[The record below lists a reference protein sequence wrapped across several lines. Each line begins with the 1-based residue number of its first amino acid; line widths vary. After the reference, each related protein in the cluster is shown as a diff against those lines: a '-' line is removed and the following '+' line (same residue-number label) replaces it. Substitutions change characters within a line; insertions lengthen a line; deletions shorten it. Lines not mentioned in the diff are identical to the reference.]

1 MNAQFPNPEKTAGAK
16 RLPLGKLRPATK
28 AAAPGKKSLKDTENQ
43 TEKPSTL
50 EMLLMLEARVR
61 EALSL
66 SELQFLIA
74 NETRKLVTCRQVV
87 LFRGKPSG
95 QRWRIE
101 KISSV
106 AEVDRTSPLL
116 KWLAQQTKEQLLKNR
131 DISQGHVQLDLDISR
146 TNLKYPFKKGV
157 YLPFND
163 RFGNELGGMLLLSET
178 ELNERDISLATRLS
192 KTFGHAWSAIKPA
205 PKTGWFLLSRR
216 NLFVALIVMVLIGFV
231 PVKLTVLSPLEVVAR
246 DAFIIAAPIE
256 GVIEEVLVSPNAR
269 VRKGDLLFRYHALD
283 FENRNEIATKNMA
296 IASARYQRASQ
307 SSFGSGDGRRE
318 LAITKAEYEVA
329 VEEKRYATS
338 QLERIEVR
346 AQSDGIALFS
356 SKDDWTGRPVAIGER
371 IMRLADANKTEFKIK
386 VAVADGIILGQET
399 DVTVFLDSDPL
410 NPLPAKVSRKS
421 YTPEKQGDEPMAFP
435 VHAQLKPE
443 ENTKN
448 IRIGLRGT
456 ARLSGDRVPL
466 AFNLLR
472 KPLSAIRQYLGI

>member
-1 MNAQFPNPEKTAGAK
+1 MNAQFPNPEKTSGAK
-16 RLPLGKLRPATK
+16 RLPIGKLRTVPK
-28 AAAPGKKSLKDTENQ
+28 ANTPVKKSS
-43 TEKPSTL
+43 EKPGPLEVLLTL
-50 EMLLMLEARVR
+50 EAKLR

-66 SELQFLIA
+66 SELQFLIV
-74 NETRKLVTCRQVV
+74 NETRKLVACRQVV

-95 QRWRIE
+95 QGWRIE

-106 AEVDRTSPLL
+106 AEVDRASPLL
-116 KWLAQQTKEQLLKNR
+116 KWLAKETKDQLRNNPATT
-131 DISQGHVQLDLDISR
+131 QAHTQLELDISG
-146 TNLKYPFKKGV
+146 TGLKYPFKKGV
-157 YLPFND
+157 YFPFYD
-163 RFGNELGGMLLLSET
+163 RFENELGGMLLLSENG
-178 ELNERDISLATRLS
+178 LNERDISLATRLS
-192 KTFGHAWSAIKPA
+192 KTCAHAWGAIKPA
-205 PKTGWFLLSRR
+205 SKTGWYLMSRR
-216 NLFVALIVMVLIGFV
+216 NLLVALIAMMLVGLV
-231 PVKLTVLSPLEVVAR
+231 PVRLTVLSPLEVVAR

-256 GVIEEVLVSPNAR
+256 GVIEEVLVSPNAK

-283 FENRNEIATKNMA
+283 FENRHDIATKNMA

-338 QLERIEVR
+338 QLGRIEVR

-356 SKDDWTGRPVAIGER
+356 SKDDWTGKPVSIGER
-371 IMRLADANKTEFKIK
+371 VMRLADANKTEFKIK

-410 NPLPAKVSRKS
+410 DPVPARVSKKS
-421 YTPEKQGDEPMAFP
+421 YTPESQGDEPMSFP
-435 VHAQLKPE
+435 VHAQLKPGKE
-443 ENTKN
+443 TKN
-448 IRIGLRGT
+448 FRIGLRGT

-466 AFNLLR
+466 AFNLFR